1 MSNFR
6 LGVDVGGTFTDLV
19 AIGGGAVITAKVP
32 STPADQSQ
40 GVVDAIEASGL
51 AADGIAALAHGMTV
65 ATNALLERDGAKVAL
80 ITTEGFRDL
89 VEIGRQNRPAL
100 YDLTQRPPEPLVSRE
115 HRFTVRERMGRDG
128 EIKALDM
135 ASVDAAIEAIRAA
148 GDIEAVAI
156 CLLFSFEYPEHEI
169 AVAERVAAALPDLHI
184 SRSSAVLPEFR
195 EYERFATT
203 SANAYLSPRLGRYL
217 DSLAG
222 HLASAGLP
230 EPTVMQS
237 SGGVIDIAS
246 AAANAA
252 QCVLS
257 GPAGGVVGAAWLGA
271 LSGVADILTFD
282 MGGTSTDVAPIANGQ
297 ASTTTDSVVAGV
309 PIKLPMINVH
319 TVSAGGGSI
328 AWADAGGALRVGPA
342 SAGAEPGPA
351 AYGLG
356 GEDATVTDAN
366 VFMGHIADQTE
377 LGGRV
382 VIARELA
389 GQALERLG
397 DTLSLDVE
405 ATARGIIDVANT
417 EMANAL
423 RVISVAR
430 GVDPRDNA
438 LMAYGGAGPLH
449 ACALAEQLGMTKIL
463 VPRASGVLSA
473 LGLAVSDLRRDFTRP
488 VLTRLDSAERDA
500 IDALYDEMITEVR
513 ADLNSPEIE
522 RTADLRYRGQSFELG
537 VVVDG
542 WADDWDEL
550 AERFH
555 TAHET
560 RYGYAMREDPIELV
574 NLRITARVIVDKPE
588 LTEDAPEAAPEPV
601 TRAVLVDDE
610 WRDIP
615 VYDRAR
621 LGRGSRIDGPAIVE
635 FAETTCVVRPGWHG
649 AIDAVGTLILEAI

>member
-1 MSNFR
+1 MSEFR

-19 AIGGGAVITAKVP
+19 AIGGGRVITAKVP
-32 STPADQSQ
+32 STPADQSK

-51 AADGIAALAHGMTV
+51 DADAISALAHGMTV
-65 ATNALLERDGAKVAL
+65 ATNALLERAGAKIAL
-80 ITTEGFRDL
+80 ITTEGFRDIL
-89 VEIGRQNRPAL
+89 EIGRQNRPAL
-100 YDLTQRPPEPLVSRE
+100 YDLTQRPPEPLVARE
-115 HRFTVRERMGRDG
+115 HRFTVRERTGRDG
-128 EIKALDM
+128 VITPLDE
-135 ASVDAAIEAIRAA
+135 ASVDVAIEAIRAA

-203 SANAYLSPRLGRYL
+203 TANAYLSPRLNRYL
-217 DSLAG
+217 DNLAR
-222 HLASAGLP
+222 HLESAGLP

-252 QCVLS
+252 KCVLS
-257 GPAGGVVGAAWLGA
+257 GPAGGVVGAAWLGQ
-271 LSGVADILTFD
+271 LSGEADMLTFD
-282 MGGTSTDVAPIANGQ
+282 MGGTSTDVAPIANGE
-297 ASTTTDSVVAGV
+297 APTTTDSIVAGV
-309 PIKLPMINVH
+309 PIKLPMVNVH

-351 AYGLG
+351 AYDLG
-356 GEDATVTDAN
+356 GERATVTDAN
-366 VFMGHIADQTE
+366 VFMGHIANGTE

-382 VIARELA
+382 VISRERA
-389 GQALERLG
+389 AEALEHLG
-397 DTLSLDVE
+397 SELSLDAE

-473 LGLAVSDLRRDFTRP
+473 LGLAVSDVRRDLTRP
-488 VLTRLDSAERDA
+488 VLSGLDAANSATAE
-500 IDALYDEMITEVR
+500 ALYDDMIAE
-513 ADLNSPEIE
+513 ACAELDQPDIE

-537 VVVDG
+537 VA
-542 WADDWDEL
+542 ADDWDAL

-555 TAHET
+555 DAHET
-560 RYGYAMREDPIELV
+560 RYGYAMRDDPIELV
-574 NLRITARVIVDKPE
+574 NLRVTARVAVDKPE
-588 LTEDAPEAAPEPV
+588 LSEAAPEHEPEAD
-601 TRAVLVDDE
+601 TRAVLVDGD

-615 VYDRAR
+615 VYAR
-621 LGRGSRIDGPAIVE
+621 EELGRGSRVVGPAIVE
-635 FAETTCVVRPGWHG
+635 FAETTCMVRPNWHG
-649 AIDAVGTLILEAI
+649 EIDAAGTLILEHSA